1 MVGIFMYMY
10 VCMYMYSTCMQ
21 AELNYN
27 NQLKYYSSFIYMYN
41 VLMLFITMNEWVLHV
56 HCVTI
61 QRRIEEN
68 EECT

>member
-1 MVGIFMYMY
+1 MVG
-10 VCMYMYSTCMQ
+10 MYMYSTCMQ

-27 NQLKYYSSFIYMYN
+27 NQHKYYSSFIYMYN
-41 VLMLFITMNEWVLHV
+41 VLMLFISMNEWVLH
-56 HCVTI
+56 VTI

>member
-1 MVGIFMYMY
+1 MVG
-10 VCMYMYSTCMQ
+10 MYMYSTCMQ

-27 NQLKYYSSFIYMYN
+27 NQRKYYSSFIYMYN

-56 HCVTI
+56 II